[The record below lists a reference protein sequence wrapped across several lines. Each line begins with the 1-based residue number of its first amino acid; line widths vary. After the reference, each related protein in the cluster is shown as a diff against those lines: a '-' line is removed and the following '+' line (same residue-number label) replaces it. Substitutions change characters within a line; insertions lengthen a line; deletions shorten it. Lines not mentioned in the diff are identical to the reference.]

1 MSIGD
6 AGFDHI
12 RSHAQTAS
20 RLEEELGRESTEC
33 SAVGTPLDTPR
44 VQCTLSDCVESPIS
58 NRANAVQPAAV
69 VSKQQED
76 LARWFHPD
84 PPTSMNDSVQGDWT
98 GRGRLKGN
106 TLEWCKAQLSDR
118 VVRLDQRVHRPKVP
132 TAIPDMGLCHDG
144 HALKMRAR

>member
-1 MSIGD
+1 MTCRASYEELVRELSKCCPLGSQPETQD
-6 AGFDHI
+6 REHTERLTSLDGAARDCSLQLEGFDHI

-44 VQCTLSDCVESPIS
+44 VQCTLSDRVESPIS

-76 LARWFHPD
+76 LARWF
-84 PPTSMNDSVQGDWT
+84 
-98 GRGRLKGN
+98 RA
-106 TLEWCKAQLSDR
+106 CA
-118 VVRLDQRVHRPKVP
+118 
-132 TAIPDMGLCHDG
+132 CH
-144 HALKMRAR
+144 